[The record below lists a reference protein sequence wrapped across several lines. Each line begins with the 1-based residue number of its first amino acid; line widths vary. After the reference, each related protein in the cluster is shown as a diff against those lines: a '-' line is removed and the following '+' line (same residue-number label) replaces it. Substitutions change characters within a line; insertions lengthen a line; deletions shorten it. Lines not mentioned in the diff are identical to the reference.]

1 MFTTLTLVLLATAAA
16 QVCPPGTTAHDVPLF
31 KRGTV
36 NALVGTPGFGLYLGV
51 DTKAELTWVTD
62 RYGLINSSSF
72 EPLDGTF
79 EGYYYGREISGTRGR
94 EVVRFGESSY
104 TTEMGFTDLAPSAVG
119 NVDGALA
126 LGGGPAS
133 FFGQASPSWPE
144 KVVGVR
150 IPTNNQ
156 NPGVL
161 NLGYTNP
168 AEYTGELGWLPALEG
183 DGWRAAFGGIAAS
196 GNRTA
201 SHPGRNFAVWDSNEE
216 TSAAPHDVVTAIYGS
231 DPRINKIT
239 VIWMMPC
246 DVLDGTTVRIR
257 LGGRQTLISRA
268 ALLRRDPTDPGQ
280 CIANFA
286 VGEDDNVHLGRTF
299 MRTWYTAFS
308 DSEAEGRRVGLARPV
323 FPQGVTMN
331 SISINDDV

>member
-1 MFTTLTLVLLATAAA
+1 MLLTLALLAAAAA
-16 QVCPPGTTAHDVPLF
+16 QVCPPGMTAHDVRLF
-31 KRGTV
+31 KRATV
-36 NALVGTPGFGLYLGV
+36 SPLIGTPGIGMYLQV
-51 DTKAELTWVTD
+51 DTKAELTWLTN
-62 RYGLINSSSF
+62 RYGVNNSTSL

-79 EGYYYGREISGTRGR
+79 EGYYWGRTITGTRGR
-94 EVVRFGESSY
+94 EVLRFGESSF
-104 TTEMGFTDLAPSAVG
+104 TTEMGFTTLSPSDVG
-119 NVDGALA
+119 SVDGVLA
-126 LGGGPAS
+126 LGSGTTS
-133 FFGQASPSWPE
+133 FIGQAGASWPD
-144 KVVGVR
+144 KVAGVR

-168 AEYTGELGWLPALEG
+168 AEYTGELGWLPAFEG
-183 DGWRAAFGGIAAS
+183 EGWRASFGGISAS

-201 SHPGRNFAVWDSNEE
+201 SHPGRNFAVWDSAED
-216 TSAAPHDVVTAIYGS
+216 TSAAPHDVVTAIYGT

-246 DVLDGTTVRIR
+246 DILDGVTLRIR
-257 LGGRQTLISRA
+257 LGGRQTLLSRA

-280 CIANFA
+280 CIGNFA

-308 DSEAEGRRVGLARPV
+308 EGEGGRRIGLARPV
-323 FPQGVTMN
+323 FPQGVGIN
-331 SISINDDV
+331 SISINDE